1 MSFVL
6 VVNCRIKAGQVD
18 KLMKELLANAK
29 AARETE
35 PGCLQF
41 DVLVDPKD
49 PAKLMLYEVYKDEA
63 AFEAHQQA
71 PHFKRYLEQGVPL
84 LESRERTVYRRTA
97 PLLARTAVPARWVSR
112 HNAAHCPL
120 GRAR

>member
-6 VVNCRIKAGQVD
+6 VVNCRVKAGQID
-18 KLMKELLANAK
+18 KLMEELLANAK

-63 AFEAHQQA
+63 AFEAHQQTA
-71 PHFKRYLEQGVPL
+71 HFKKYVADAVPL
-84 LESRERTVYRRTA
+84 LGARERSVWQRT
-97 PLLARTAVPARWVSR
+97 
-112 HNAAHCPL
+112 
-120 GRAR
+120 

>member
-1 MSFVL
+1 MRMSFVL
-6 VVNCRIKAGQVD
+6 VVNCRIKAGQAD

-63 AFEAHQQA
+63 AFETHQRA

-84 LESRERTVYRRTA
+84 LEARERTVYRRTA
-97 PLLARTAVPARWVSR
+97 P
-112 HNAAHCPL
+112 
-120 GRAR
+120 

>member
-1 MSFVL
+1 M
-6 VVNCRIKAGQVD
+6 VNCRIKAGQVD

-84 LESRERTVYRRTA
+84 LESREHTVYRRTA
-97 PLLARTAVPARWVSR
+97 P
-112 HNAAHCPL
+112 
-120 GRAR
+120 

>member
-6 VVNCRIKAGQVD
+6 VVNCRIRAGQID
-18 KLMKELLANAK
+18 RLMKELLANAA

-71 PHFKRYLEQGVPL
+71 PHFKRYIEQGVPL
-84 LESRERTVYRRTA
+84 LESRERTVYRRAA
-97 PLLARTAVPARWVSR
+97 P
-112 HNAAHCPL
+112 
-120 GRAR
+120 